1 MNVRIDRKN
10 TRKAVPYECFEKCME
25 LKELVLYM
33 ALREEFG
40 FGRERLERVYHAAY
54 RIYTEY
60 RNRYCRKEDLK
71 EWRITSP
78 DGEAMKAELLTCGFD
93 YDGLNRALEKEIHKY
108 RFHGNQFTEDKT

>member
-1 MNVRIDRKN
+1 MNVKIDRKN
-10 TRKAVPYECFEKCME
+10 TGKAVPYECFEKCME

-60 RNRYCRKEDLK
+60 RDRYCRKEDLK
-71 EWRITSP
+71 EWRMTSP
-78 DGEAMKAELLTCGFD
+78 DGEAMKEELLTCGFD

>member
-10 TRKAVPYECFEKCME
+10 TGKAVPYECFEKCME

-40 FGRERLERVYHAAY
+40 FGRARLERVYHAAY

-71 EWRITSP
+71 EWRMTSP